1 MKPNTHWIGVSPA
14 DTVIHYGGVYEDEAD
29 LRKFLESQGCNLT
42 GWHFILVDSQKYFED
57 LE

>member
-1 MKPNTHWIGVSPA
+1 MPNTHWIGVSPA
-14 DTVIHYGGVYEDEAD
+14 DTVIHYGGVYEDENG